1 MSDFKDFKRIKT
13 PTEWKERLYAK
24 TTERTVSS
32 VRRKRLPLTATAV
45 IILVVILSTS
55 VLAVSLM
62 GGDFFRQMF
71 INKAE
76 TTKNTYDYMN
86 VDQLKSIAGT
96 TIGTVLDSDE
106 LKIEVM
112 DIISSGNMAM
122 VMLRV
127 TAKELES
134 VLFDTGYETLMNYR
148 FGSDT
153 DGSLFKNMDQTSI
166 RYYYNDDDPTLAKN
180 QFEILYT
187 IVNHHIFK
195 EGAYSIKLKD
205 FGYYVSNGSALV
217 LEPLYK
223 GKWEFQ
229 VELSDGNGY
238 SYTAILRKPVTVG
251 GYNLTL
257 EDIRI
262 TPMSSTIVFSYD
274 SNDELSDVYKVFST
288 NVKNLGVILSDGT
301 ILTKDDFS
309 YTISSGNDG
318 RGNSISAIVMNL
330 NFNLPIRAESV
341 REFSILNETFSI
353 SNFELMPLP

>member
-1 MSDFKDFKRIKT
+1 MSDFNDFKRIKT

-45 IILVVILSTS
+45 IVLVAILSTS
-55 VLAVSLM
+55 ALAVSLM

-76 TTKNTYDYMN
+76 TTKNAYDYMN
-86 VDQLKSIAGT
+86 VDQLRSIAGT
-96 TIGTVLDSDE
+96 TLGTVLDSDE

-134 VLFDTGYETLMNYR
+134 VLFNTGYETLMNYR

-166 RYYYNDDDPTLAKN
+166 RYYYSDDDPTLAKN
-180 QFEILYT
+180 QFELLYT

-195 EGAYSIKLKD
+195 AGAYSIKLKD
-205 FGYYVSNGSALV
+205 FGYYVSNGTALV
-217 LEPLYK
+217 LEPLHK

-229 VELSDGNGY
+229 VELADGNEY
-238 SYTAILRKPVTVG
+238 SHTALLRKPVTAG
-251 GYNLTL
+251 GYNFTL

-274 SNDELSDVYKVFST
+274 SNDESSAIFKAFSS
-288 NVKNLGVILSDGT
+288 NVENLNITLADGT

-309 YTISSGNDG
+309 YSISSGSDG
-318 RGNSISAIVMNL
+318 AGNPISAIFVNIT
-330 NFNLPIRAESV
+330 FNIPITTKSV
-341 REFSILNETFSI
+341 REFSIFSETFLI
-353 SNFELMPLP
+353 SNWGSIHLP

>member
-1 MSDFKDFKRIKT
+1 MSDFNDFKKIKT
-13 PTEWKERLYAK
+13 PMEWKERLYAK

-45 IILVVILSTS
+45 IILVAILSTS

-76 TTKNTYDYMN
+76 TTKNAYDYMN
-86 VDQLKSIAGT
+86 VDQLKSIAGV

-106 LKIEVM
+106 LKIEVV

-127 TAKELES
+127 TAKEIES
-134 VLFDTGYETLMNYR
+134 VLLDTGYEPLMNYR
-148 FGSDT
+148 FGSDIE
-153 DGSLFKNMDQTSI
+153 GSLFKNMNQTSI
-166 RYYYNDDDPTLAKN
+166 RYYYSEDDPTLRDN
-180 QFEILYT
+180 QFEMLYT
-187 IVNHHIFK
+187 IINHHIFK
-195 EGAYSIKLKD
+195 AGIYSIELKD
-205 FGYYVSNGSALV
+205 FGYYVSNGTALV
-217 LEPLYK
+217 LEPLHK

-229 VELSDGNGY
+229 VELSNGNEY
-238 SYTAILRKPVTVG
+238 SHTALLRKSVTTG
-251 GYNLTL
+251 GYNFTL

-274 SNDELSDVYKVFST
+274 SNDKISDVFKVFST
-288 NVKNLGVILSDGT
+288 NVENLGVILSDGT

-309 YTISSGNDG
+309 YSISSGSDG
-318 RGNSISAIVMNL
+318 RGNPTSAIIINL
-330 NFNLPIRAESV
+330 TFNLPITAESV
-341 REFSILNETFSI
+341 TEISIFNETFLI
-353 SNFELMPLP
+353 SNFESIHLP

>member
-1 MSDFKDFKRIKT
+1 MSDFNDFKRIKT
-13 PTEWKERLYAK
+13 PKEWQERLYAK
-24 TTERTVSS
+24 TTERTASS
-32 VRRKRLPLTATAV
+32 VSRKRLSLTATAV
-45 IILVVILSTS
+45 IVLVVILSTS

-76 TTKNTYDYMN
+76 TTKNAYDYMN
-86 VDQLKSIAGT
+86 VDQLRSIAGT

-134 VLFDTGYETLMNYR
+134 VLFDIGYETLMNYR
-148 FGSDT
+148 FGTDI
-153 DGSLFKNMDQTSI
+153 DGSLFKNMEQTSI
-166 RYYYNDDDPTLAKN
+166 RYYYSDDDQTLADN
-180 QFEILYT
+180 QFGMLYT
-187 IVNHHIFK
+187 IVNHNIFK
-195 EGAYSIKLKD
+195 AGAYSLKLED
-205 FGYYVSNGSALV
+205 FGYYVSNGTALV

-223 GKWEFQ
+223 GKWEFK
-229 VELSDGNGY
+229 VELSDGNQY
-238 SYTAILRKPVTVG
+238 SYTAILQKPFTVG
-251 GYNLTL
+251 GYNFTL

-274 SNDELSDVYKVFST
+274 SNDELSEVYNAFST
-288 NVKNLGVILSDGT
+288 NVKNLGVILSDGN

-309 YTISSGNDG
+309 YTISSGSDG
-318 RGNSISAIVMNL
+318 RGNPISAIIMNL
-330 NFNLPIRAESV
+330 EFNLPIRAESV
-341 REFSILNETFSI
+341 RKFSIFNETFSI
-353 SNFELMPLP
+353 SNFESMSLP